1 MVTST
6 GSWRRERAARAV
18 GVARALLPAAL
29 ACLALATAAA
39 SAAPVPPPPGGLPD
53 WSLRCADGTTVRFQE
68 ALARG
73 PVLVGFWAL
82 WCGPC
87 LKELP
92 HLDDLARETA
102 GRLTVLAVNQD
113 GPRSVAKVRPYL
125 QAQGLRL
132 RVPLDTAGDV
142 SRKLQVG
149 GVIPFVLLYD
159 AQGREV
165 YRHVGYREGDE
176 QQLRERVLRL
186 LAGKDAGDAGSDAA
200 GAETLPRGEASG
212 DSAREGGGRREGG
225 W

>member
-6 GSWRRERAARAV
+6 GSWRRGRAAWTV
-18 GVARALLPAAL
+18 GAAPALLPAAL
-29 ACLALATAAA
+29 ACLALTAAA
-39 SAAPVPPPPGGLPD
+39 AGGAPAPPPPGGLPD

-68 ALARG
+68 ALAQG

-87 LKELP
+87 LKELA

-125 QAQGLRL
+125 QARGLRL

-176 QQLRERVLRL
+176 QQLREQVLRL
-186 LAGKDAGDAGSDAA
+186 LAGDDVGGDAA
-200 GAETLPRGEASG
+200 GAQAPLRGQASG
-212 DSAREGGGRREGG
+212 DSLREGAGGRREDGR
-225 W
+225 